1 MADSILTY
9 KDRVIDERNSVQIKI
24 DRLDTFTRSESF
36 ALVPIA
42 EQDRMTRQLHI
53 MRQYRDVLNERI
65 GAFS

>member
-1 MADSILTY
+1 MADQPLTY
-9 KDRVIDERNSVQIKI
+9 QDRVIDERNSVQIKI

-65 GAFS
+65 GALS